1 MAQKFLNCFKGASN
15 VYIFNTKSYFLFDLT
30 YLNYAMMMTKDIQFI
45 LPIYNYTKRNRLQK
59 EKQCETRI
67 IYISWSLHIKQILN
81 DAFCKYY
88 RMDYSKEA
96 YQLCKIWNVFTNI
109 ESLPLTFSIKCF
121 IFIQAFIM
129 SWQYSIASRIH
140 CILKRQGKYDILIFQ
155 STHYNC
161 F

>member
-67 IYISWSLHIKQILN
+67 IYIS
-81 DAFCKYY
+81 
-88 RMDYSKEA
+88 
-96 YQLCKIWNVFTNI
+96 
-109 ESLPLTFSIKCF
+109 
-121 IFIQAFIM
+121 
-129 SWQYSIASRIH
+129 
-140 CILKRQGKYDILIFQ
+140 
-155 STHYNC
+155 
-161 F
+161 